1 MSEKRKDGIKW
12 LIGTSLREQLAA
24 GLADDAGNP
33 KHQHQ
38 KVFDRR
44 MDDMINKEHQ
54 IKEKD
59 GRKGYEEGYKPID
72 TPRAKIY
79 ATKSMDTYER
89 QSMDFCKWLSRTDR
103 PTRFR
108 DLAEAEQF
116 LVPYVEDL
124 GRRVER
130 GELRPA
136 TARDYRQALT
146 KAFRLPPEKTER
158 GSEYF
163 PKLPE
168 VSQYDKVRSRTE
180 VAQDSHFSR
189 EKHAAAVEFQEAF
202 GLRRCDLERMRGQQ
216 HFHDEKGRLC
226 LNIYRSKNGK
236 DRVVHCMARSPEA
249 LKRIEEELRSADPK
263 KPMWGRQSSA
273 WDIHGDRRLAAIWRY
288 DQLKR
293 PQDQIPQSE
302 KLYLER
308 KNPMTGR
315 MERRVFDL
323 RAVMM
328 ISYDWGHNR
337 CDVTG
342 YDYLDGIEGY
352 PDDGGSN
359 PCALGSKWNP
369 WND

>member
-1 MSEKRKDGIKW
+1 MSEKRKDGIRYLVGK
-12 LIGTSLREQLAA
+12 SLSEQLAA
-24 GLADDAGNP
+24 GLAPDARNT
-33 KHQHQ
+33 KHAHQ
-38 KVFDRR
+38 KVFDRY
-44 MDDMINKEHQ
+44 MDRMINQEHEIEGKGGKKEY
-54 IKEKD
+54 EA
-59 GRKGYEEGYKPID
+59 GYEPID
-72 TPRAKIY
+72 TPRTKIY
-79 ATKSMDTYER
+79 TMKSKKTYEA
-89 QSMDFCKWLSRTDR
+89 QSMDFCKWLGKTER
-103 PTRFR
+103 PTRFH

-130 GELRPA
+130 GDLRPA

-146 KAFRLPPEKTER
+146 KVFRLPPDKTER

-168 VSQYDKVRSRTE
+168 VSQYDKVRSRLE
-180 VAQDSHFSR
+180 VAQDRHFSR
-189 EKHAAAVEFQEAF
+189 EKHDRVVEFQEAF
-202 GLRRCDLERMRGQQ
+202 GLRRGDLEHMKGQQ
-216 HFHDEKGRLC
+216 HYYDEKGRLC
-226 LNIYRSKNGK
+226 LNIYKGKGGK
-236 DRVVHCMARSPEA
+236 DRVVHCMARTPEA

-263 KPMWGRQSSA
+263 KPMWGKQSAA
-273 WDIHGDRRLAAIWRY
+273 WDIHGDRRGTAVWRY
-288 DQLKR
+288 KELER
-293 PQDQIPQSE
+293 PWDQIPQNE

-308 KNPMTGR
+308 RNPLTGK

-342 YDYLDGIEGY
+342 YDYLDGVEGY

-359 PCALGSKWNP
+359 PSALGSKWNP